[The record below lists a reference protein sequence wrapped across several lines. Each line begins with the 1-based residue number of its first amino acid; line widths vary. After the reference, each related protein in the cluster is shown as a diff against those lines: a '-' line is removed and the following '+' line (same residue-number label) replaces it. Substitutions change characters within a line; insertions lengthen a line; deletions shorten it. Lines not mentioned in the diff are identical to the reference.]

1 MPTLAISL
9 LGGFS
14 VTYDG
19 EARTAFA
26 YDKVRGLLAYLVV
39 EADRPHRRDWLATL
53 FWPDQARRSAL
64 QSLSQ
69 ALYQLR
75 RALGE
80 TAGAAP
86 YLLTTPQSVQFNTQS
101 DFWLDLHAF
110 TQLLDACTSHDHPHL
125 HTCPACLARL
135 AQAVA
140 LYRGHF
146 LVGFSLADSPEFD
159 EWTLLQR
166 ERLQRLALEALH
178 HLTTAYERQG
188 VYDQALRYGQQWL
201 ALDPWQ
207 EEAHRAVMRSL
218 AASGERAAALAHFTA
233 CQRLLADEVGAEPA
247 AETVALY
254 QRILAADGQLLA
266 LATHH
271 NLPVPA
277 TPLIGR
283 RQELGTIEQRL
294 SDPACRLLSLI
305 GAGGSGK
312 SRLALEAAAHLAP
325 AFADGVTFVAL
336 AAVDSP
342 AALVAAIGQALG
354 LAFARQEEPQRQLI
368 SYLQAKNLLLLL
380 DNFEHLLSSTPLLTQ
395 ILESAAQVKLL
406 VTSRAQLNLQGEQI
420 IPISGLAL
428 PDYIH
433 AHPPDENACT
443 TLAATDAVAFFLYH
457 ARRLHPAYEPTAD
470 DLAAIA
476 RICVAVDGIPLAIL
490 LAAAW
495 LPVLTPAAIAH
506 QLLDEAAQDEHGID
520 FLTADWPDLPA
531 RQRRMRT
538 VLDQAWRLLRE
549 PEQRVMAAL
558 TVFRGG
564 FTYQAANAVT
574 GAALRQLRTLRE
586 TSWLHQNAD
595 NRYEIHELLR
605 QYAREQQKQ
614 TPALVLQVQD
624 RHCSYFAAA
633 LAQWATELQGE
644 RQLTALHELEAEL
657 DNVRAAWQWAL
668 AQGEIE
674 AIDQALEGLA
684 LYDDWCG
691 HCQQGEALCQAAV
704 ARLRRHLVDEE
715 RTLLVRLL
723 AWHARFSQM
732 LTHHELAQNS
742 LQEALALLETLP
754 QSEQTVR
761 YAQAF
766 ALYVAGQLAAP
777 LDRQEA
783 QRCWEA
789 SLALYRT
796 LADGWGESQLLN
808 GLGRLALEM
817 SDYATARRLLEES
830 LAISQSLGDRKSMAH
845 ALCFLSNVYATQNE
859 LATAIRLIDQSVTIS
874 QSLGDRLGA
883 AESMGRMAGTLAYEG
898 HFAES
903 AALFAQSSAIYQEQG
918 VRQAYALEIH
928 LLAWINV
935 NLGDYEQAQQQY
947 HLAHRI
953 WAEGDD
959 RHGLALSE
967 LGLGEIALIE
977 EDFAEAYRLFSKSA
991 AHFAEVHQRDEEAIA
1006 LADLG
1011 AALRGLGR
1019 RDEARAAIAQA
1030 LQITQ
1035 EIGAFAAVLFALE
1048 AYAFLL
1054 ADEGKAARALAL
1066 YTLIAQH
1073 PYVKES
1079 RLHQEQ
1085 FDHYLRPQV
1094 EHLSVAEREAA
1105 IQSGEQGD
1113 IHTAVSTILNELALL
1128 VGARA

>member
-1 MPTLAISL
+1 MPTLTISL

-14 VTYDG
+14 VTAAG

-80 TAGAAP
+80 TAGATP
-86 YLLTTPQSVQFNTQS
+86 YLLTTPQTVQFNTHS
-101 DFWLDLHAF
+101 DFWVDLHEF
-110 TQLLDACTSHDHPHL
+110 TQRLDACTGHTHTHL
-125 HTCPACLARL
+125 YTCADCLARL

-146 LVGFSLADSPEFD
+146 LAGFSLADSPEFD

-166 ERLQRLALEALH
+166 ERFQRLALDALRT
-178 HLTTAYERQG
+178 LTTAYERQG

-207 EEAHRAVMRSL
+207 EEAHRALMRL
-218 AASGERAAALAHFTA
+218 FAASGQRAAALTQFAT
-233 CQRLLADEVGAEPA
+233 CRRLLADEVGAEPA

-254 QRILAADGQLLA
+254 QRIRDADGQPLS

-271 NLPVPA
+271 NLPSPA

-283 RQELGTIEQRL
+283 RQELATIEQRL
-294 SDPACRLLSLI
+294 RDPACRLLSLV

-325 AFADGVTFVAL
+325 EFADGIIFVPL
-336 AAVDSP
+336 AAVDAP
-342 AALVAAIGQALG
+342 VGLVPAIGQALG
-354 LAFARQEEPQRQLI
+354 LAFARQEDPQRQLLT
-368 SYLQAKNLLLLL
+368 YLQAKNLLLVL
-380 DNFEHLLSSTPLLTQ
+380 DNFEHLLAGGPLLTQ
-395 ILESAAQVKLL
+395 LLEAAAQVKIL
-406 VTSRAQLNLQGEQI
+406 VTSRAQLNLQGEQMI
-420 IPISGLAL
+420 TIGGLAL
-428 PDYIH
+428 PDLSH
-433 AHPPDENACT
+433 ANPPTVDAGAA
-443 TLAATDAVAFFLYH
+443 LAATDAVALFLYH
-457 ARRLHPAYEPTAD
+457 ARRLRPADEPTAA

-476 RICVAVDGIPLAIL
+476 RICVGVDGIPLAIL

-495 LPVLTPAAIAH
+495 LPVLTPTAIAR
-506 QLLDEAAQDEHGID
+506 QLLDEATQDEHGID

-531 RQRRMRT
+531 RQRSMRT

-549 PEQRVMAAL
+549 PEQRVLAAL

-564 FTYQAANAVT
+564 FTAPAAHAVT
-574 GAALRQLRTLRE
+574 GAALRQLRTLLE
-586 TSWLHQNAD
+586 KSWLHPGAD
-595 NRYEIHELLR
+595 NRYDMHELLR

-614 TPALVLQVQD
+614 TPALALQVQD
-624 RHCSYFAAA
+624 RHCTYFAAA
-633 LAQWATELQGE
+633 LAQWATELRGE
-644 RQLTALHELEAEL
+644 RQLHALRELETDL

-674 AIDQALEGLA
+674 AIDQALEGIA
-684 LYDDWCG
+684 LFYDWRG

-704 ARLRRHLVDEE
+704 ARLRYHLAAEE

-723 AWHARFSQM
+723 AWHARFSQL
-732 LTHHELAQNS
+732 LTHRELAQS
-742 LQEALALLETLP
+742 CLQEALALLDTFTESR
-754 QSEQTVR
+754 QDVR
-761 YAQAF
+761 HERAF
-766 ALYVAGQLAAP
+766 TLYVAGQVAAQT
-777 LDRQEA
+777 DRNEA

-789 SLALYRT
+789 SLALYRA
-796 LADGWGESQLLN
+796 LADAWGATQLLN
-808 GLGRLALEM
+808 TLGRLALEM

-845 ALCFLSNVYATQNE
+845 ALCFLSNLYATQNE
-859 LATAIRLIDQSVTIS
+859 PATATALIDQSVIMS
-874 QSLGDRLGA
+874 QALGDRLGA
-883 AESMGRMAGTLAYEG
+883 AESLGRMAGTLAYQG

-918 VRQAYALEIH
+918 VRQAYALETH

-935 NLGDYEQAQQQY
+935 NLGHYEQARQLY
-947 HLAHRI
+947 RLAHLI
-953 WAEGDD
+953 WSEGDD

-967 LGLGEIALIE
+967 LGLGEIALVE
-977 EDFAEAYRLFSKSA
+977 EDFAEALALFRKSA

-1019 RDEARAAIAQA
+1019 RREARQAIAQA

-1035 EIGAFAAVLFALE
+1035 DIGVFAAVLFAIE

-1054 ADEGKAARALAL
+1054 ADEGEAARALEL

-1073 PYVKES
+1073 PYVKAS

-1085 FDHYLRPQV
+1085 FERYIGPRI
-1094 EHLSVAEREAA
+1094 ESLSTAEQEAA
-1105 IQSGEQGD
+1105 IRCGEQGNVPA
-1113 IHTAVSTILNELALL
+1113 AVNAILKEIQ
-1128 VGARA
+1128 